1 MPSVLMVQNQ
11 FKNTMAIAEQQIFLE
26 EIESNRGI
34 IYRIC
39 KLYEYDT
46 VLQEDLFQEIIL
58 QAWKAYKRFRGDS
71 KFSTWL
77 YRVALNTAIT
87 YLKKYKRRVEKNS
100 VSISTTILQIKEEEN
115 EVEKEQ
121 LESLYKAI
129 AQLNKIEKALVILYL
144 EDKSYEE
151 MSEILGISISNVGAK
166 LSRVRNS
173 LRKRLNPILS

>member
-1 MPSVLMVQNQ
+1 MVQNQ

-39 KLYEYDT
+39 KLYEYDI

-58 QAWKAYKRFRGDS
+58 QAWKAYRRFRGDS

-87 YLKKYKRRVEKNS
+87 YLKKDKRRVEKNS

-151 MSEILGISISNVGAK
+151 ISEILGISVSNVGAK
-166 LSRVRNS
+166 LSRVRNT
-173 LRKRLNPILS
+173 LRQRLNP

>member
-1 MPSVLMVQNQ
+1 MVQNQ
-11 FKNTMAIAEQQIFLE
+11 FKNTMKVEKQQIFLKK
-26 EIESNRGI
+26 IESNRGI

-39 KLYEYDT
+39 KLYEDDT
-46 VLQEDLFQEIIL
+46 ILQEDLFQEIIL
-58 QAWKAYKRFRGDS
+58 QAWKAYERFRGDS

-87 YLKKYKRRVEKNS
+87 YLKKDKRRAEKNS
-100 VSISTTILQIKEEEN
+100 VSISSSVLQITSQED

-121 LESLYKAI
+121 LENLYKAI

-151 MSEILGISISNVGAK
+151 ISEILGISVSNVGAK
-166 LSRVRNS
+166 LSRVRNT
-173 LRKRLNPILS
+173 LRQRLNPVKL